1 MSVSPPVSDKD
12 DFIAILS
19 AVMETE
25 RGRWFLAEF
34 ARRNRH
40 AETDRVLAAIARLEA
55 AMAPPLPTAEPQW
68 QPTAA
73 PVPAPPAPPAPTVPS
88 LSAAPPAPPAAQEIC
103 VNDNALS
110 AIDAL
115 SVDARL
121 RMFR

>member
-1 MSVSPPVSDKD
+1 MSVAPPLSGQD

-40 AETDRVLAAIARLEA
+40 AETDRVLTAIARLEA
-55 AMAPPLPTAEPQW
+55 VMTAPAPAAVPAVPPPAQPATPMPAATAP
-68 QPTAA
+68 
-73 PVPAPPAPPAPTVPS
+73 PVPAAEP
-88 LSAAPPAPPAAQEIC
+88 EIC
-103 VNDNALS
+103 INDNALS